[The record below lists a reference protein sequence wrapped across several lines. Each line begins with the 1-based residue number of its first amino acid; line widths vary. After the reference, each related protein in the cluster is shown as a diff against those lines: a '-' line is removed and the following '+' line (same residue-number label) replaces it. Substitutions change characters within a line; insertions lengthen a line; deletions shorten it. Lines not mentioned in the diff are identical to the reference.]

1 MRRAKLQPI
10 RNRLDLADM
19 RQVRSVKK
27 RLRLSEAELNEIVGR
42 IGNSIA
48 AISKEV
54 ALKKARKLPLAFAGT
69 DNAVLAAVKNQG
81 AVAAEPVIASHEREP
96 DGTAI

>member
-1 MRRAKLQPI
+1 V
-10 RNRLDLADM
+10 

-27 RLRLSEAELNEIVGR
+27 RLRLSEGELNEIVGG

-54 ALKKARKLPLAFAGT
+54 ALRKARRLPAAP
-69 DNAVLAAVKNQG
+69 AVPAAAVIA
-81 AVAAEPVIASHEREP
+81 AVTDPAAIAAKPAVGSHDREP
-96 DGTAI
+96 DGTAV